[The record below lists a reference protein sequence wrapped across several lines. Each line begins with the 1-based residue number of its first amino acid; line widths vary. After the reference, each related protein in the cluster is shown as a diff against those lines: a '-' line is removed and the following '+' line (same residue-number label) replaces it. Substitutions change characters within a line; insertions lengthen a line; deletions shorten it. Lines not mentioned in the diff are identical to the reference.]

1 MFDKNKIQKISQVFR
16 AAAIDPNVIGPT
28 FAPVPPVILPTGP
41 TGDTGATGVTG
52 PTG

>member
-1 MFDKNKIQKISQVFR
+1 MFDKNKIQKISKILQ

-28 FAPVPPVILPTGP
+28 FPPVPPVILPTGP

-52 PTG
+52 